1 MKPIVKVFTTAN
13 ESKIVFKYD
22 SMIPN
27 CNGFAIFKREKRENI
42 IKEPHALNNF
52 LSYKNQMT
60 AHKHTAFPSTSSPI
74 QRFTWNDYSADEG
87 DIVSYR
93 VVPML
98 MINGV
103 LHQDTENASDWTDF
117 ATLGFNGKR
126 KAYFNRGIVSS
137 QFLANR
143 LKAIDPNFK
152 KETLMSQLFNRES
165 AVREFL
171 GGDVGKYLH
180 KLLDEVK
187 IDPELSIFTVL
198 YELNEDELEDKLMA
212 IGGRVNLILCNGQA
226 KTEDDPST
234 PFDDRKPNE
243 KAALRLANSQVQ
255 MFRRRLEGGA
265 AHHKFMVICRK
276 GVAES
281 VWTGSTNWTTG
292 GLYTQVNNAILIQ
305 DAQLADIYLK
315 QWGVVKEVVDKGEE
329 KTSPIYYKVE
339 NKEAHSIGDSTVW
352 FSPTKSIPNTGNF
365 KFNDLEAVKLLLE
378 NAKSGILYLM
388 FSPSMNDTHSLY
400 DAILDIHSRKSEQL
414 FIHGVLNSER
424 GIDKDNPEI
433 SFQKRGDIVP
443 KSKIITDFPAN
454 IKEDFANW
462 IRELAG
468 LNVKIHSKII
478 VIDPFGTNPVVITGS
493 HNLGIAASGKNDE
506 NMLIIK
512 NDKVLA
518 HAYAVNILTIFDHF
532 YWRYVASHDAT
543 SIINTGLDISPDWM
557 ANFIEDED
565 KMQEINFW
573 LNDKKVVV

>member
-1 MKPIVKVFTTAN
+1 MKPIVKVFTTVN

-22 SMIPN
+22 SVIPS
-27 CNGFAIFKREKRENI
+27 CNGFAIFKREKRGNI

-52 LSYKNQMT
+52 LSYKDQMT
-60 AHKHTAFPSTSSPI
+60 NHQHIAFPSTSSPI

-87 DIVSYR
+87 DVVSYK

-98 MINGV
+98 MIDNI
-103 LHQDTENASDWTDF
+103 LRQDVENSSDWTDF
-117 ATLGFNGKR
+117 TTLEFSGNR

-143 LKAIDPNFK
+143 LKAINPNFK
-152 KETLMSQLFNRES
+152 KETLMSQVTNRES
-165 AVREFL
+165 AIRKFL
-171 GGDVGKYLH
+171 GGDVSKYLH
-180 KLLDEVK
+180 KLLDEIK
-187 IDPELSIFTVL
+187 TNPELSIFTVL

-212 IGGRVNLILCNGQA
+212 IGARVNLILCNGQV
-226 KTEDDPST
+226 KEKDDPLT
-234 PFDDRKPNE
+234 PFDDTKPNE
-243 KAALRLANSQVQ
+243 KAALKLANSQVK
-255 MFRRRLEGGA
+255 MFRRRLAGGA

-292 GLYTQVNNAILIQ
+292 GLYTQVNNAVLIR

-315 QWGVVKEVVDKGEE
+315 QWGIVKEVIDKGDE
-329 KTSPIYYKVE
+329 KTSPTYYKKNNE
-339 NKEAHSIGDSTVW
+339 SAHETGDSTVW
-352 FSPTKSIPNTGNF
+352 FAPTKSISNTDDF

-388 FSPSMNDTHSLY
+388 FSPSMSDTHSLY
-400 DAILDIHSRKSEQL
+400 DAILDIHKRKSEQL

-424 GIDKDNPEI
+424 KIDSENPEI
-433 SFQKRGDIVP
+433 SFQKRGEIVP
-443 KSKIITDFPAN
+443 KNKIVTDFPEN
-454 IKEDFANW
+454 IKTDFANW
-462 IRELAG
+462 IAELAG

-478 VIDPFGTNPVVITGS
+478 VIDPFGDNPVVITGS

-512 NDKVLA
+512 NDRSLA

-532 YWRYVASHDAT
+532 YWRYVASHDTT
-543 SIINTGLDISPDWM
+543 SIINVGLDASPDWM
-557 ANFIEDED
+557 KNFIEDAE

-573 LNDKKVVV
+573 LNDKRVVI